1 MSLVNT
7 KTLTDYDESYLYNQL
22 RSFHESKSDVH
33 YVLTHFVQKNAENK
47 DADQALSRMQ
57 REARKTQGV
66 EPEAEPTTVPA
77 TQHRTRNTT
86 VAEAPNEPTP
96 APEIASS
103 ANWDANNWGPNTDT
117 TPQVTGPHTQVE
129 PNKPK
134 TTSHIEKIP
143 DSLLRGTQT
152 QDANN
157 NIAPQ
162 PTTNNYEPKTAI
174 ATRRR
179 PENTPQ
185 AQPSPHTQD
194 AEAEQIRLNRLKQ
207 QQLKAQ
213 QAQREK
219 QTRQQSTQT
228 RSQNN
233 IQAPNDNVN
242 RQNNNFNVSV
252 KNERNVKNTTN
263 NQRVFLNLQKSFETA
278 EWITKSNQMHVATQN
293 ALKNMIV
300 DKINIIDL
308 RDNTNTQT
316 YISLSSR
323 TMHLLYSVAI
333 GANLDIILIF
343 NDSTTIKLAP
353 ESWLKSTNAQ
363 TLIQNEYFYVY
374 KNLNLDDFQ
383 QSLKPLVADEIN
395 TPEYI
400 QMFLKYSPIVADH

>member
-66 EPEAEPTTVPA
+66 EPEVEPTTVPA
-77 TQHRTRNTT
+77 TQRRTRNTT
-86 VAEAPNEPTP
+86 VAKAPNENWN
-96 APEIASS
+96 AN
-103 ANWDANNWGPNTDT
+103 NWDANNWGPNTDT
-117 TPQVTGPHTQVE
+117 TPQVTKPNTQVE

-242 RQNNNFNVSV
+242 RQNNNSNVSV

-263 NQRVFLNLQKSFETA
+263 NQQVFLNLQKSFETA

-308 RDNTNTQT
+308 RDNTNTET

>member
-77 TQHRTRNTT
+77 TQRRTRNTT
-86 VAEAPNEPTP
+86 VAKAPNEPTP
-96 APEIASS
+96 APENAN
-103 ANWDANNWGPNTDT
+103 NWDANNWGPNTDT
-117 TPQVTGPHTQVE
+117 TPQVTKPNTQVE

-242 RQNNNFNVSV
+242 RQNNNSNVSV

-263 NQRVFLNLQKSFETA
+263 NQQVFLNLQKSFETA

-308 RDNTNTQT
+308 RDNTNTET

>member
-66 EPEAEPTTVPA
+66 EPEVEPTTVPA
-77 TQHRTRNTT
+77 TQRRTRNTT
-86 VAEAPNEPTP
+86 VAKAPNENWN
-96 APEIASS
+96 AN
-103 ANWDANNWGPNTDT
+103 NWDANNWGPNTDT
-117 TPQVTGPHTQVE
+117 TPQVTKPNTQVE

-185 AQPSPHTQD
+185 TQPSPHTQD

-242 RQNNNFNVSV
+242 RQNNNSNVSV

-263 NQRVFLNLQKSFETA
+263 NQQVFLNLQKSFETA

-308 RDNTNTQT
+308 RDNTNTET

>member
-66 EPEAEPTTVPA
+66 EPEVEPTTVPA
-77 TQHRTRNTT
+77 TQRRTRNTT
-86 VAEAPNEPTP
+86 VAKAPNE
-96 APEIASS
+96 ASS
-103 ANWDANNWGPNTDT
+103 SNWNANNWDANNWGPNTDT
-117 TPQVTGPHTQVE
+117 TPQVTKPNTQVE

-242 RQNNNFNVSV
+242 RQNNNSNVSV

-263 NQRVFLNLQKSFETA
+263 NQQVFLNLQKSFETA

-308 RDNTNTQT
+308 RDNTNTET

>member
-57 REARKTQGV
+57 REARKT
-66 EPEAEPTTVPA
+66 
-77 TQHRTRNTT
+77 
-86 VAEAPNEPTP
+86 
-96 APEIASS
+96 SS

-242 RQNNNFNVSV
+242 RQNNNSNVSV

-263 NQRVFLNLQKSFETA
+263 NQQVFLNLQKSFETA

-308 RDNTNTQT
+308 RDNTNTET

>member
-77 TQHRTRNTT
+77 TQRRTRNTT
-86 VAEAPNEPTP
+86 VAKAPNENWN
-96 APEIASS
+96 AN
-103 ANWDANNWGPNTDT
+103 NWDANNWGPNTDT
-117 TPQVTGPHTQVE
+117 TPQVTKPNTQVE

-242 RQNNNFNVSV
+242 RQNNNSNVSV

-263 NQRVFLNLQKSFETA
+263 NQQVFLNLQKSFETA

>member
-66 EPEAEPTTVPA
+66 EPEVEPTTVP
-77 TQHRTRNTT
+77 
-86 VAEAPNEPTP
+86 
-96 APEIASS
+96 
-103 ANWDANNWGPNTDT
+103 NWDANNWGPNTDT
-117 TPQVTGPHTQVE
+117 TPQVTGPQTQVE

-152 QDANN
+152 EDANN

-242 RQNNNFNVSV
+242 RQNNNSNVSV

-263 NQRVFLNLQKSFETA
+263 NQQVFLNLQKSFETA

-308 RDNTNTQT
+308 RDNTNTET

>member
-57 REARKTQGV
+57 REARKT
-66 EPEAEPTTVPA
+66 
-77 TQHRTRNTT
+77 
-86 VAEAPNEPTP
+86 
-96 APEIASS
+96 ASS

-219 QTRQQSTQT
+219 QTRQQSTQK

-242 RQNNNFNVSV
+242 RQNNNSNFSV

>member
-66 EPEAEPTTVPA
+66 EPEAEPTTVPT
-77 TQHRTRNTT
+77 TQRRTRNTT
-86 VAEAPNEPTP
+86 VAKAPNENWN
-96 APEIASS
+96 AN
-103 ANWDANNWGPNTDT
+103 NWDANNWGPNTDT
-117 TPQVTGPHTQVE
+117 TPQVTKPNTQVE

-242 RQNNNFNVSV
+242 RQNNNSNVFV

-263 NQRVFLNLQKSFETA
+263 NQQVFLNLQKSFETA

-308 RDNTNTQT
+308 RDNTNTET

>member
-66 EPEAEPTTVPA
+66 EPEVEPTTVPA
-77 TQHRTRNTT
+77 TQRRTRNTT
-86 VAEAPNEPTP
+86 VAKAPNET
-96 APEIASS
+96 SS
-103 ANWDANNWGPNTDT
+103 SNWNANNWDANNWGPNTDT
-117 TPQVTGPHTQVE
+117 TPQVTKPNTQVE

-242 RQNNNFNVSV
+242 RQNNNSNVSV

-263 NQRVFLNLQKSFETA
+263 NQQVFLNLQKSFETA

>member
-66 EPEAEPTTVPA
+66 EPEVEPTTVPA
-77 TQHRTRNTT
+77 TQRRTRNTT
-86 VAEAPNEPTP
+86 VAKAPNET
-96 APEIASS
+96 SS
-103 ANWDANNWGPNTDT
+103 SNWNANNWDANNWGPNTDT
-117 TPQVTGPHTQVE
+117 TPQVTKPNTQVE

-242 RQNNNFNVSV
+242 RQNNNSNVSV

-263 NQRVFLNLQKSFETA
+263 NQQVFLNLQKSFETA

-308 RDNTNTQT
+308 RDNTNTET

>member
-57 REARKTQGV
+57 REARKT
-66 EPEAEPTTVPA
+66 
-77 TQHRTRNTT
+77 
-86 VAEAPNEPTP
+86 
-96 APEIASS
+96 ASS

-143 DSLLRGTQT
+143 DSLLRGAQT

-242 RQNNNFNVSV
+242 RQNNNSNVSV

-263 NQRVFLNLQKSFETA
+263 NQQVFLNLQKSFETA

-308 RDNTNTQT
+308 RDNTNTET

>member
-77 TQHRTRNTT
+77 TQRRTRNTT
-86 VAEAPNEPTP
+86 VAKAPNET
-96 APEIASS
+96 SS
-103 ANWDANNWGPNTDT
+103 SNWNANNWDANNWGPNTDT
-117 TPQVTGPHTQVE
+117 TPQVTKPNTQVE

-242 RQNNNFNVSV
+242 RQNNNSNVSV

-263 NQRVFLNLQKSFETA
+263 NQQVFLNLQKSFETA

-308 RDNTNTQT
+308 RDNTNTET

>member
-77 TQHRTRNTT
+77 TQRRTRNTT
-86 VAEAPNEPTP
+86 VAKAPNENWN
-96 APEIASS
+96 AN
-103 ANWDANNWGPNTDT
+103 NWDANNWGPNTDT
-117 TPQVTGPHTQVE
+117 TPQVTKPNTQVE

-174 ATRRR
+174 ATRRQ

-242 RQNNNFNVSV
+242 RQNNNSNVSV

-263 NQRVFLNLQKSFETA
+263 NQQVFLNLQKSFETA